1 MAINFGKI
9 DLGTPRSTHVTM
21 LDLGQNKLTRV
32 EWESIE
38 KPLPARE
45 VAVLNL
51 ISAGFH
57 NPAACHSTLI
67 SLLDYIKVPKT
78 EGAHWLVYDRY
89 LRARAQA
96 ASRWCRSG
104 KDVTRP
110 HSVHKVKKA
119 DQLRIA
125 NSDKKLKGSNL
136 PIYELVALDALE
148 VVSQASLESVRGI
161 KALRGLWF
169 MAGHSPPDSNPML
182 GDIIRE
188 VCAHGAS
195 MIDVDRILQH
205 AAEILESNEWI
216 EKLGH
221 MEVFQHQA
229 DLFAAFKTKGEGGK
243 LVSYIAPTG
252 TGKTLSPVGLCSGH
266 KVIFVCAARHV
277 GLALARACVASGKK
291 VGFAFG
297 CSTESEIRL
306 HFNASTDCVRDSR
319 SGAIARVNNMAGEQ
333 VEILVSDLLSYPIA
347 MRYMM
352 QFSTV
357 EDLLLYWD
365 EPTISMDRSDD
376 PLHPIIRQ
384 AWSSNAIPNVVLASA
399 TLPVASDI
407 QPTIQSFCAKFP
419 GASHTEIRAGDER
432 VSVPVLFPSGKIAM
446 PHTVDPEVPQSSIA
460 RHCREH
466 PAIKRYIDL
475 ASAARYVRHS
485 NAGMTVMREATALE
499 VKVGTVK
506 DAYLAAIDAGDCR
519 IDETT
524 TSSLPCGPRLSTQ
537 DAASIRNGPAIYL
550 AEEVEK
556 IGRFLWQEAK
566 IPKELTM
573 RMQKILKSN
582 RHILSKAE
590 AAMQTFEERLRS
602 LDAGD
607 KKLAKDRIPANLRSL
622 RDQAERL
629 ANSTQVAEL
638 PEQYKPNTD
647 LHRKRFG
654 NSKVIDA
661 HVANI
666 DTDTSERIMGLMDVP
681 DQMKLLLLMGI
692 GVFSTE
698 LPVSYQ
704 EIMKELASQQR
715 LLVVISSS
723 DFIYGTNYQF
733 THGYIGKDL
742 EVLSQEKLIQALGR
756 VGRRNAQCRYT
767 FRLRSEKL
775 AKTLFTPPLE
785 QPEVASFR
793 ALLT

>member
-1 MAINFGKI
+1 M
-9 DLGTPRSTHVTM
+9 HVTM

-45 VAVLNL
+45 VAVLDL

-57 NPAACHSTLI
+57 NPSACHSTLI
-67 SLLDYIKVPKT
+67 SLLNYIKVPKT
-78 EGAHWLVYDRY
+78 SGAHWLVYDRY

-96 ASRWCRSG
+96 ASKWCRSSE
-104 KDVTRP
+104 DVIQPR
-110 HSVHKVKKA
+110 SVHKVKKA

-148 VVSQASLESVRGI
+148 VVAEARPDSVRGI
-161 KALRGLWF
+161 KALRGLSF
-169 MAGHSPPDSNPML
+169 MSAHSPADANPIL
-182 GDIIRE
+182 KNIIVE
-188 VCAHGAS
+188 VCAHGAA
-195 MIDVDRILQH
+195 MIDIDRILDH
-205 AAEILESNEWI
+205 AADILESNEWI
-216 EKLGH
+216 EKLGY

-229 DLFAAFKTKGEGGK
+229 DLFDVFKTKGEGGR

-277 GLALARACVASGKK
+277 GLALARACVANGKK

-297 CSTESEIRL
+297 CSTHSEIRL

-319 SGAIARVNNMAGEQ
+319 SGAIARVNNLAGEQ

-352 QFSTV
+352 QFSEA

-365 EPTISMDRSDD
+365 EPTISMDRPDD

-384 AWSSNAIPNVVLASA
+384 AWSTNAIPNVVLASA
-399 TLPVASDI
+399 TLPGSTDI
-407 QPTIQSFCAKFP
+407 QPTIQSFCVKFP
-419 GASHTEIRAGDER
+419 GATHTEIRAGDER
-432 VSVPVLFPSGKIAM
+432 VSVPVLLPSGEIAM
-446 PHTVDPEVPQSSIA
+446 PHSVAPEMPQSSIA
-460 RHCREH
+460 RHCRAH
-466 PAIKRYIDL
+466 PAVKRYIDL
-475 ASAARYVRHS
+475 ASAARFVQYS
-485 NAGMTVMREATALE
+485 SSGMAVMRTSSALD
-499 VKVGTVK
+499 VNVGTVK
-506 DAYLAAIDAGDCR
+506 DAYLAAIEAGDCR
-519 IDETT
+519 DDHIRR
-524 TSSLPCGPRLSTQ
+524 TSVACGPRLSTH

-550 AEEVEK
+550 AEKVEK
-556 IGRFLWQEAK
+556 VGRFLWQEAK
-566 IPKELTM
+566 IPKELTI

-582 RHILSKAE
+582 RHVLSKAE
-590 AAMQTFEERLRS
+590 ATMQTFEERLRS

-607 KKLAKDRIPANLRSL
+607 KKMAKDRIPANLRSL

-629 ANSTQVAEL
+629 ANSTQAAEL

-654 NSKVIDA
+654 HGKVKDA

-666 DTDTSERIMGLMDVP
+666 DTGTSERIMNLMDVP

-698 LPVSYQ
+698 LPISYQ
-704 EIMKELASQQR
+704 EIMKELASQQK

-742 EVLSQEKLIQALGR
+742 EFLSQEKLIQALGR